1 MPGVSIS
8 EYPPLPLTPRRL
20 LRCEISALASLYWP
34 LADIDNAV
42 DVAWIESGFQTAAW
56 NRDNEDSRGLWQIN
70 VSGLA
75 HPELARFNLWDPQ
88 VNAYYAARIW
98 RDSGWKAWY
107 NSAKQLGLL

>member
-1 MPGVSIS
+1 V
-8 EYPPLPLTPRRL
+8 
-20 LRCEISALASLYWP
+20 
-34 LADIDNAV
+34 
-42 DVAWIESGFQTAAW
+42 
-56 NRDNEDSRGLWQIN
+56 DSRGLWQIN